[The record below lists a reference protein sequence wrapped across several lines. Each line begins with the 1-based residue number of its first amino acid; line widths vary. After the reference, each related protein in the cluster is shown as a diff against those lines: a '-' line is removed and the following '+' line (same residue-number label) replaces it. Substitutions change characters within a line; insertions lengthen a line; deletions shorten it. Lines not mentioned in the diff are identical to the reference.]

1 MVTRGYLTGAK
12 LALAAIG
19 VALGLGLGGC
29 NANNSNL
36 VEMNRALQDRN
47 QALTAQ
53 NESLTNLNQQLQDAL
68 AAREKAL
75 ADQMALINELR
86 NGNADA
92 LRQYD
97 ELNRRIGDMKFGSLD
112 TATDNALQQLA
123 AQHPDLL
130 EYDSARGLLR
140 FKSDLTFASGSDVV
154 SDAGRSTL
162 VQLAGILNGTAAQYD
177 LRIVGH
183 TDSQRISAATARNH
197 RTNTHLSAHRAIS
210 VRDVLVGSS
219 VAPER
224 VEVAGRGEFDPMV
237 PNTGNGNTPQNR
249 RVEIYLERG
258 RAKMNVGVRPTG
270 NAAPS
275 APAPSRSTAPEVMK

>member
-1 MVTRGYLTGAK
+1 MFARVSSWQR
-12 LALAAIG
+12 ALVAG
-19 VALGLGLGGC
+19 VMALGLGVVLGGC
-29 NANNSNL
+29 NSNNANL

-68 AAREKAL
+68 SARERAL
-75 ADQMALINELR
+75 DEQNRLIAELR
-86 NGNADA
+86 AGNADA
-92 LRQYD
+92 LAQFD
-97 ELNRRIGDMKFGSLD
+97 ELNRRFSGLRFGQMDPS
-112 TATDNALQQLA
+112 TDAALQQLA

-130 EYDSARGLLR
+130 EYDSDRGLLR

-154 SDAGRSTL
+154 SDAGRQTL
-162 VQLAGILNGTAAQYD
+162 MQLGSILNGPAAGYD

-197 RTNTHLSAHRAIS
+197 RTNMHLSAHRAIS

-224 VEVAGRGEFDPMV
+224 FEIAGRGEFDPMI
-237 PNTGNGNTPQNR
+237 PNTGNGNTPGNR

-258 RAKMNVGVRPTG
+258 RVKKNMGAM
-270 NAAPS
+270 PS
-275 APAPSRSTAPEVMK
+275 AAPAPAPAPASSGPEIMK